1 MAHSKLP
8 VYSTNRGSKLP
19 TTCVPNKNWV
29 IWLKNDELIP
39 HFSKTW
45 NRHFFIHQISKHSK
59 KNKKYICP
67 IEIMFTIKK
76 LTRNSYSGPMERHA
90 SNGTFEQ
97 PISIINRSNDYHL
110 SRPPKLTFV
119 NCKSLNCLQNSL
131 IIKGLAT
138 ISSNPT
144 QRNLFLDANWKEYQ
158 TNLTPRIF
166 GIGLGSHPNYNQAT
180 HLP

>member
-1 MAHSKLP
+1 MEPSFF
-8 VYSTNRGSKLP
+8 YSSNIKAF
-19 TTCVPNKNWV
+19 K
-29 IWLKNDELIP
+29 
-39 HFSKTW
+39 
-45 NRHFFIHQISKHSK
+45 K

-97 PISIINRSNDYHL
+97 PISIMNRSNDYHL

-144 QRNLFLDANWKEYQ
+144 QQRVICFWMQIEKNTRQ
-158 TNLTPRIF
+158 I
-166 GIGLGSHPNYNQAT
+166 
-180 HLP
+180 